1 MTTGIS
7 HISDEVR
14 HALRSLWNRRWLSVS
29 IGWVLAIA
37 AIPGVMLV
45 PNRYQAT
52 TQVHVDTQTVLK
64 PLMQGLAV
72 TPDLDLQ
79 VRMLARTL
87 ISRPNVERLL
97 GRPDLGLGVLLGP
110 ADRERAVTRL
120 MDQIK
125 LVPVSGSGTLY
136 NITYVDTDA
145 DRARRLVEATL
156 ALFVGAG
163 VGDNRRDSEEATK
176 FIDEQIKVN
185 EAKLVEAEARLKDFK
200 VRNFGVSGVSNQDYF
215 ARMSLLADEV
225 SKLRV
230 ELSAAEQ
237 TREAYRRE
245 LSGENPQ
252 LPTDSAAAVP
262 SEVDAR
268 LESQKKVLDELL
280 RRFTDEHPD
289 VVSARRVIAQLEVQK
304 RRESEEKAIA
314 ISGSGQARPL
324 GATSPIYQKIRVALA
339 EAEAQLASIR
349 SQLNQKEARLTQIR
363 AAAGRIPQVE
373 AELAQLNRDY
383 DIINKNY
390 QALVTRRES
399 ASLGV
404 KLDESSRLADFRI
417 VEPPHVSE
425 KPVFPSR
432 LHVAVLAALLVIA
445 AAVAAPLGLDFMFPK
460 FKDAAALQTATGRP
474 VLGSIALAVNDVER
488 HRLRVQGVGVAVACG
503 ALLFV
508 QAGWILW
515 LAGRLPI
522 SH

>member
-1 MTTGIS
+1 MTTGVS
-7 HISDEVR
+7 QLSGEVR
-14 HALRSLWNRRWLSVS
+14 HLLRSLWDRRWLAVSV
-29 IGWVLAIA
+29 GWVLAIV
-37 AIPGVMLV
+37 AILGVMLV

-72 TPDLDLQ
+72 TPDLELQ

-97 GRPDLGLGVLLGP
+97 DRQDLGLGVLLSP
-110 ADRERAVTRL
+110 AEREAAVTRL
-120 MDQIK
+120 MDKIK
-125 LVPVSGSGTLY
+125 LVPVAGSGTLY
-136 NITYVDTDA
+136 NITYVDTQP
-145 DRARRLVEATL
+145 DRARRMVEATL

-176 FIDEQIKVN
+176 FIDEQIKAN
-185 EAKLVEAEARLKDFK
+185 EAKLVDAEARLKDFK

-215 ARMSLLADEV
+215 ARMSLLVDEV
-225 SKLRV
+225 GKLRI

-252 LPTDSAAAVP
+252 LPETGATAGVP
-262 SEVDAR
+262 SELDAR
-268 LESQKKVLDELL
+268 LEAQKKVLDELL

-289 VVSARRVIAQLEVQK
+289 VVSTRRVITQLEAQK
-304 RRESEEKAIA
+304 RRESAERSALGGT
-314 ISGSGQARPL
+314 SARAL
-324 GATSPIYQKIRVALA
+324 GATSPVYQKIRVALA
-339 EAEAQLASIR
+339 EAEAQVASIR
-349 SQLNQKEARLTQIR
+349 SQLHQKEARLTEIR
-363 AAAGRIPQVE
+363 AAAGRVPQVE

-417 VEPPHVSE
+417 VEPPRVSE

-432 LHVAVLAALLVIA
+432 LHVAAMAALLVI
-445 AAVAAPLGLDFMFPK
+445 VAAIAAPIGLEFLFPK
-460 FKDAAALQTATGRP
+460 FKDAAALKAATGRP
-474 VLGSIALAVNDVER
+474 VLGSIALTRSDDDRAR
-488 HRLRVQGVGVAVACG
+488 MRSQGIGVAAACG
-503 ALLFV
+503 ALLFL